1 MTFTGGAEV
10 SPTVQV
16 SRFVSPLSLHQES
29 RIAVIATVSKR
40 SNHLEILLDA
50 LLLIKQG
57 EDRFVILSPE
67 TMKAILKWYEGED
80 K

>member
-16 SRFVSPLSLHQES
+16 SRFVSPLSLHHGNP
-29 RIAVIATVSKR
+29 TF
-40 SNHLEILLDA
+40 
-50 LLLIKQG
+50 LIKQG
-57 EDRFVILSPE
+57 EDRFVFLSPE

>member
-16 SRFVSPLSLHQES
+16 SRFVSPLSLIRKS
-29 RIAVIATVSKR
+29 DPLRRRI
-40 SNHLEILLDA
+40 LELLR
-50 LLLIKQG
+50 LLIEQG

>member
-1 MTFTGGAEV
+1 MQKIGSTMTFTGGAEV

-16 SRFVSPLSLHQES
+16 SRFVSPLGRFHYGDP
-29 RIAVIATVSKR
+29 TF
-40 SNHLEILLDA
+40 
-50 LLLIKQG
+50 LIKQG